1 MAYLELRGLSK
12 SFPGVIALDDVDFD
26 AEAGEIHALVGANG
40 AGKSTLINLLS
51 GVYAPESG
59 EIRLAGRAVAFD
71 APRAAQDHGVATVYQ
86 EFSSIAELTVAEN
99 VFLGHEPTRAAGVLD
114 RHELRTRTRALLDR
128 HHLPLDPDALVGGLS
143 IAQQQLVEIARA
155 LSRSARILIL
165 DEPTAVLAGHEREN
179 LFRIITGLA
188 GAGLT
193 ILYVSHRLEEVFEIA
208 DRVTVLR
215 DGRKMATLATAET
228 DQASLVRLMIGH
240 DIRQAA
246 TLPAVAAEAETVLEA
261 TIRSAGRVSTFTLR
275 AGEILGVAGLVGAGR
290 TRLARSLSRLGAPS
304 GTTVTLAGRAVRIR
318 SPRAALAR
326 GIVYLTEDRK
336 RDGLFANLDILA
348 NTTAAALPGVS
359 RWGVIDGRAE
369 RRLGAEVLDRLRLI
383 GRGLDDPV
391 RELSGGN
398 QQKVLIGRALLCQPK
413 VLICDEPTRGI
424 DVGAKDEIY
433 RILIDL
439 AARGVGIVFISSEIK
454 ELLAAT
460 HRLVVMRDGQIV
472 EDMDAR
478 LVSEEMVLRAASGV
492 AA

>member
-12 SFPGVIALDDVDFD
+12 SFPGVIALDGVDF
-26 AEAGEIHALVGANG
+26 AAVEGEIHALVGANG

-51 GVYAPESG
+51 GVYAPDSG
-59 EIRLAGRAVAFD
+59 DIRLAGRAVAF
-71 APRAAQDHGVATVYQ
+71 ATPRAAQDHGVATVYQ
-86 EFSSIAELTVAEN
+86 EFSSVAALTVAEN
-99 VFLGHEPTRAAGVLD
+99 VFLGHEPARPAGLLD
-114 RHELRTRTRALLDR
+114 RRALRARTQALLDR
-128 HHLPLDPDALVGGLS
+128 HHLPLDPDTPVGDLS
-143 IAQQQLVEIARA
+143 VAQQQLVEIARA
-155 LSRSARILIL
+155 LSRAARVLIL
-165 DEPTAVLAGHEREN
+165 DEPTAVLAGHEREI

-228 DQASLVRLMIGH
+228 DQAGLVRLMIGH

-246 TLPAVAAEAETVLEA
+246 ALPAVAADAETVLDA
-261 TIRSAGRVSTFTLR
+261 TYHSAGRVSRFTLR

-290 TRLARSLSRLGAPS
+290 SRLARTLIGLGAPS
-304 GTTVTLAGRAVRIR
+304 GITMTLAGRAVRIG
-318 SPRAALAR
+318 SPREALAQ

-348 NTTAAALPGVS
+348 NTTAAALAEVS

-369 RRLGAEVLDRLRLI
+369 RRLGAGVLDRLRLI
-383 GRGLDDPV
+383 GRGLDDPA

-398 QQKVLIGRALLCQPK
+398 QQKVLIGRALLCRPR

-424 DVGAKDEIY
+424 DVGAKEEIY

-439 AARGVGIVFISSEIK
+439 AARGVGIVFISSELK

-460 HRLVVMRDGQIV
+460 HRLVVMRDGYIV
-472 EDMDAR
+472 AR
-478 LVSEEMVLRAASGV
+478 MASREASEEMVLRAASGL